1 MHRSSESAVVTM
13 TSSLVLSQAG
23 PGRCERRVQQPQPWT
38 EMGNK
43 VEEGTVGA
51 AEPRP
56 EFVPVRRAGSWGKG
70 RFLTGVT
77 FTELLEGISRRHRA
91 RDPSL
96 CAQTLPV

>member
-1 MHRSSESAVVTM
+1 MHRSSGSAVVTT

-51 AEPRP
+51 GEPRP
-56 EFVPVRRAGSWGKG
+56 EFVPVR
-70 RFLTGVT
+70 
-77 FTELLEGISRRHRA
+77 
-91 RDPSL
+91 
-96 CAQTLPV
+96 